1 MHPKMKIQS
10 LFTHADGKSFEVL
23 WSAKHFL
30 GLRSKTASQHLFLKK
45 KFPTSIF
52 DLRSPEITDRFD
64 KTLFT
69 HPFKSHCAAT
79 SGV

>member
-1 MHPKMKIQS
+1 MKIQS

-30 GLRSKTASQHLFLKK
+30 GLRSKTASQHLFKIFL
-45 KFPTSIF
+45 PTSIF
-52 DLRSPEITDRFD
+52 DLRSSEITDRFD